1 MTTSKLT
8 EDTPREVDQTGSEV
22 DQRGPLDLS
31 RWVVALAMGRLFIGK
46 YTSGPSN
53 GPSPGIGGDPPGLI
67 VGDVVIPTLD
77 PVFEVTTV
85 QVQIPVQGP
94 DGRPRMSLQPQR
106 VIHPIG
112 HLASWTSLV
121 LPHDAAIK
129 HFEDLPEDRMWL
141 EGQVKALLEARAE
154 KEKATRE
161 DRMASEATEALKRGF
176 GGGAR

>member
-46 YTSGPSN
+46 YEGSG
-53 GPSPGIGGDPPGLI
+53 GCTF
-67 VGDVVIPTLD
+67 PTLD

-154 KEKATRE
+154 KEKATRG